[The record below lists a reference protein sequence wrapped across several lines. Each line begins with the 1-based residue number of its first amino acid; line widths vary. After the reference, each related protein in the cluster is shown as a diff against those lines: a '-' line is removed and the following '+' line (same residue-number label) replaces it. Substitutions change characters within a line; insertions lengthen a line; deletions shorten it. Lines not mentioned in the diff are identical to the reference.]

1 MVLGG
6 FFEWTTKRACGYDTS
21 VGRENPIRS
30 TWQSTLLSSCAASQ
44 RKRSV
49 SSECCALP
57 TDLVCTGMGPR
68 GERPPKPA
76 GDGGRGRGGR
86 GGRCKGAGDDT
97 PRPIAHSVVPAP
109 APNGP
114 SVPKPNV
121 LPLPSPNTS
130 SSKKPPPRAPS
141 TGAGKKTT
149 AERDRAEQRVREEQA
164 RVAAAA
170 FALEAQRQAVLDEET
185 RLRDL
190 QDEELRKI
198 QAARAERNRLRSIT
212 TDPAQKI
219 PPETIKKGD
228 SSIKKNTALSKK
240 LGKVSEES
248 RATTLADLQTTN
260 CGKYLTEAA
269 AALVSCKLKAPDV
282 AAVVEVCSFL
292 HRAYGSEFG
301 TVFVEKLSLAVFPDA
316 KVFQQ
321 KKGKGNDEASAS
333 SHSDDQSNNTPLQRR
348 FAFRVLCE
356 AHLVGVLESAKPV
369 FLCVAEFCKARHGT
383 DSDNFAHSLAS
394 LASFAKLYGE
404 EFIGAEDEGEKSDH
418 PESKTSEDGTQK
430 NECYRLSPERRTAF
444 REMLLNFHVIASLAL
459 LNTRQA
465 VAMKEKEVKRS
476 LEKTGEVSDAN
487 AAALA
492 ELKKT
497 RLLFCKNLETLTEAL
512 GGEEH
517 GVRMPA
523 EVALDDDGDDTATRN
538 NSIALSK
545 GVDVEIKCDAAFWDD
560 DDERFF
566 YESLPA
572 LKETVPSGLLPAV
585 GVPTVGIPPGSELTT
600 TATVTPSLP
609 QLETQARLAEFE
621 GTILAQI
628 KQCHLWTAKSADKF
642 SSDFCYHSPGPV
654 ARALLVA
661 SVLTAVRSEGSK
673 ETATSVS
680 PVACIARVL
689 ATLASTSKVFEDEIV
704 KAVVSAVHSEFDE
717 CFGHLDARKR
727 STGNQKTHRDV
738 TAATKFLGELVKFRV
753 VPSEWVFGV
762 LKLRMD
768 KFREILSVETVC
780 CLLLSCGRYLSR
792 RLDTRRTT
800 VKFLDVFLRLK
811 AHEGLSAKH
820 SSLVDTTYLACVPPL
835 VSSRRKKVKHPIQ
848 LWVKFVV
855 DKAMREWVPAEQ
867 TDTPTAGDH
876 DAKKKTGKKSRSPD
890 TKDDVVVRK
899 TVRSLRK
906 LDWHTHER
914 YVIQRLFK
922 GAVSQGN
929 VQSAACATK
938 IVCGLDVFRE
948 SAVSNFVDAVL
959 EENRCLTETNGIG
972 TNQRRIACG
981 RLLGQLFVS
990 KLIGV
995 DVVFAQLYAALGPPG
1010 PENEKESLGNE
1021 PRDDE
1026 TETRAGAI
1034 DAPHDLI
1041 RVRVALAV
1049 LNTVL
1054 GRLDIKKIATP
1065 QVQRYLTY
1073 FQRFALSKRTTPDVA
1088 MDVRDVLKSF
1098 LGEEY
1103 VPFANFADANH
1114 ACLEIEKQEQLVEL
1128 SGGAFGVSRTNP
1140 REEEHENE
1148 RENGAMDEG
1157 DEETLGEDDFGEG
1170 EYSASD
1176 SGDDAGDAMEI
1187 GERDDGVNEDVDD
1200 EGGEGDESDSDASR
1214 SESESSE
1221 SSQSESDSDGEV
1233 SEQSEQSSSSTEATD
1248 SEFLTDDDEY
1258 ADTVGPLVS
1267 SRTPAVPPRPTPSR
1281 EELVSFEREMLS
1293 FLGPRVGGAVGGDTS
1308 GKEVC
1313 PNVSLGGTDRY
1324 GGRGR
1329 QHTFDA
1335 RQDQHQP
1342 QTPVVAKKVVFKVL
1356 VKREGKYFPLPH
1368 SASLIA
1374 HTRLTLFRSQSGRAV
1389 TGLTAMVPENAPFV
1403 VSSREKAAADRVER
1417 AELKRLVLLSTES
1430 NEVRPWA
1437 FPFISQIRR
1446 HTVRS
1451 ARLRATVYAYTW
1463 PERLT
1468 LFLNLQDDDRVTA
1481 ALRPLGPHAPA
1492 PPTVHD
1498 FFSSA
1503 TFARGGRGSRG
1514 GRGR

>member
-1 MVLGG
+1 MKHLRRLIP
-6 FFEWTTKRACGYDTS
+6 TT
-21 VGRENPIRS
+21 
-30 TWQSTLLSSCAASQ
+30 SQ
-44 RKRSV
+44 TTRLCSAG
-49 SSECCALP
+49 SPSACCAKRTSWVSLNP
-57 TDLVCTGMGPR
+57 
-68 GERPPKPA
+68 
-76 GDGGRGRGGR
+76 
-86 GGRCKGAGDDT
+86 
-97 PRPIAHSVVPAP
+97 
-109 APNGP
+109 
-114 SVPKPNV
+114 
-121 LPLPSPNTS
+121 PSPCFFASPS
-130 SSKKPPPRAPS
+130 S
-141 TGAGKKTT
+141 
-149 AERDRAEQRVREEQA
+149 
-164 RVAAAA
+164 
-170 FALEAQRQAVLDEET
+170 
-185 RLRDL
+185 
-190 QDEELRKI
+190 
-198 QAARAERNRLRSIT
+198 
-212 TDPAQKI
+212 
-219 PPETIKKGD
+219 
-228 SSIKKNTALSKK
+228 
-240 LGKVSEES
+240 
-248 RATTLADLQTTN
+248 
-260 CGKYLTEAA
+260 
-269 AALVSCKLKAPDV
+269 
-282 AAVVEVCSFL
+282 
-292 HRAYGSEFG
+292 
-301 TVFVEKLSLAVFPDA
+301 
-316 KVFQQ
+316 
-321 KKGKGNDEASAS
+321 
-333 SHSDDQSNNTPLQRR
+333 
-348 FAFRVLCE
+348 
-356 AHLVGVLESAKPV
+356 
-369 FLCVAEFCKARHGT
+369 ARHGT
-383 DSDNFAHSLAS
+383 APTRITSRTHSRPSRPSPSCTARSSSALKMRVKKATTPNRR
-394 LASFAKLYGE
+394 L
-404 EFIGAEDEGEKSDH
+404 
-418 PESKTSEDGTQK
+418 PKTGRKK

-673 ETATSVS
+673 ETTTSVS

-835 VSSRRKKVKHPIQ
+835 VSSRRKKAKHPIQ

-990 KLIGV
+990 KIIGV

-1356 VKREGKYFPLPH
+1356 VKREG
-1368 SASLIA
+1368 
-1374 HTRLTLFRSQSGRAV
+1374 RAV

-1430 NEVRPWA
+1430 NE
-1437 FPFISQIRR
+1437 
-1446 HTVRS
+1446 
-1451 ARLRATVYAYTW
+1451 
-1463 PERLT
+1463 
-1468 LFLNLQDDDRVTA
+1468 DDDRVTA